1 MVIYLNA
8 CIFIDLDQEGCAH
21 ILDYMYQA
29 VEKRKGYWIHMCL
42 SALTEI
48 NLCATRYTFSL
59 AKAILALPSRQ
70 AACYWDKPNSSAVF
84 L

>member
-1 MVIYLNA
+1 MLKE
-8 CIFIDLDQEGCAH
+8 L
-21 ILDYMYQA
+21 ILSANMLLMPSRA
-29 VEKRKGYWIHMCL
+29 WLE

-84 L
+84 LSRSKIRAVKL